1 MRKLRPREVRQSAQ
15 GHTADTVGDRI
26 LALMGWLHLRL
37 DEKGLL
43 VLRVG
48 RRLNHSSFHRKK
60 KNRKV
65 PSLQQTQGSVEKG
78 MAG

>member
-1 MRKLRPREVRQSAQ
+1 MRKLRPREVRQPAQ

-26 LALMGWLHLRL
+26 LALMGWLHLML

-48 RRLNHSSFHRKK
+48 RR
-60 KNRKV
+60 
-65 PSLQQTQGSVEKG
+65 
-78 MAG
+78 